1 MVKYL
6 IRIFIVVVTLL
17 ILRLSIQGQQTT
29 ARLTINSGGS
39 VNFYVNTFDKYQ
51 NGITYNN
58 WTTVTVY
65 FIDTLAGA
73 IPTGMLWKLDVKAMA
88 GNISGTLGNLN
99 LNTIELVATH
109 GGGPAATFSP
119 VFALSAID
127 QSLVTAGAQTNV
139 AVPVLTTVNITYHCG
154 KSITVADNSLL
165 GKMPDYYAVDIQL
178 TLRED

>member
-1 MVKYL
+1 M
-6 IRIFIVVVTLL
+6 
-17 ILRLSIQGQQTT
+17 
-29 ARLTINSGGS
+29 
-39 VNFYVNTFDKYQ
+39 
-51 NGITYNN
+51 
-58 WTTVTVY
+58 
-65 FIDTLAGA
+65 
-73 IPTGMLWKLDVKAMA
+73 
-88 GNISGTLGNLN
+88 
-99 LNTIELVATH
+99 NTIELVATH

-165 GKMPDYYAVDIQL
+165 GKIPDYYAVDIQL